1 MFVCF
6 VKVCRSRVCESAPA
20 FGAQS
25 KMCFSAPTLDPI
37 QFDQAA
43 RRILERCERLAGCSD
58 KPGKITRLFCS
69 PAMQAAHEK
78 LRDWIE
84 SAGLEV
90 RIDSAANL
98 IARLAGH
105 RDGSSPESAP
115 LSLIIGSHLDTVV
128 DAGKYDGALGVLMG
142 LAIAELI
149 TQTESALPFSLD
161 IIAFS
166 EEEGVRYQTP
176 YIGSR
181 ALVAD
186 LPAELLRKTDADGIP
201 MADALRSFGCDP
213 GCLSEATY
221 SGDQAIAYVEPH
233 IEQGPVLELEGLPV
247 GVVTGIAGQM
257 RANFQFLGRAGHA
270 GTVPMAAR
278 HDALAAAAQFI
289 CEIEEFA
296 LTRPGLTATVGQIT
310 VAPNVS
316 NVIPGEVNLR
326 LDLRHIDDESREAAF
341 RQITHQAAVIAED
354 RELEFDLTSVEH
366 HCAVR
371 CDAGLTDLLE
381 QAVEQCGIRPLR
393 LPSGAGHDAVIMSR
407 RFPVAMLFVRCTGG
421 ISHHPDE
428 SVTEPD
434 VASALRVLW
443 QFVMKL
449 AGQRQSVTCP

>member
-1 MFVCF
+1 
-6 VKVCRSRVCESAPA
+6 
-20 FGAQS
+20 
-25 KMCFSAPTLDPI
+25 
-37 QFDQAA
+37 
-43 RRILERCERLAGCSD
+43 
-58 KPGKITRLFCS
+58 
-69 PAMQAAHEK
+69 MQAAHEK
-78 LRDWIE
+78 LRDWME

-98 IARLAGH
+98 IGRLAAH
-105 RDGSSPESAP
+105 RDGSSPDSAP

-142 LAIAELI
+142 LAVAELI

-161 IIAFS
+161 IIGFS

-186 LPAELLRKTDADGIP
+186 LPAELLRKTDADGIT
-201 MADALRSFGCDP
+201 MAAALRNFGCSP
-213 GCLSEATY
+213 GLPEAAY
-221 SGDQAIAYVEPH
+221 SGDQVVAYVEPH

-247 GVVTGIAGQM
+247 GIVSGIAGQT
-257 RANFQFLGRAGHA
+257 RASFQFLGRAGHA

-289 CEIEEFA
+289 FEIEEFA
-296 LTRPGLTATVGQIT
+296 LTRPGLTATVGQIA
-310 VAPNVS
+310 VSPNVS

-326 LDLRHIDDESREAAF
+326 LDLRHIDDEMREAAF

-366 HCAVR
+366 HCAVQ
-371 CDAGLTDLLE
+371 CDAGLADLLE
-381 QAVEQCGIRPLR
+381 QSVEQCGIRRLR
-393 LPSGAGHDAVIMSR
+393 LASGAGHDAVIMSR
-407 RFPVAMLFVRCTGG
+407 KFPVAMLFIRCAGG

-428 SVTEPD
+428 SVSETD
-434 VASALRVLW
+434 VATALGVLW
-443 QFVMKL
+443 RFVMKL
-449 AGQRQSVTCP
+449 ASSSRA